1 MKSPRRSAAG
11 LLLAAALLYALY
23 TLVPA
28 LAYGGR
34 GLWGSPAQEE
44 PLASPTP
51 SPTAAPSPEPP
62 APESSPLPGFLEGAA
77 LPDSQGAGDAVFTLY
92 DLAAGQPLTVPEE
105 EFLAAAIACEMD
117 LSSPPEALKAQAVA
131 AYTYYS
137 RQRAEGAE
145 ITCDSENWLV
155 YVPQSAMQARWGED
169 FGENMALLESI
180 VEQVEGQLLT
190 WQGEPALTTYFAIS
204 PGSTEAAAH
213 VWDPAAAESCPYLQ
227 AVASPGDRLSD
238 GYLSSRAFS
247 EEEFKG
253 AAAAY
258 FPDADFDFSGPSS
271 QWLTDVEYTASGM
284 VGKAVLGGVEVSGTD
299 LRNAFS
305 LRSAC
310 FSLAAEGGSLT
321 FQVRGWGHGV
331 GMSQAGAV
339 YMAKQ
344 GAGYQ
349 EILAHY
355 YPGTVLTFPG

>member
-190 WQGEPALTTYFAIS
+190 WQGEPAHHLFCHFPRQHRSCRPCVGPGSGGKLPLS
-204 PGSTEAAAH
+204 PGRGKP
-213 VWDPAAAESCPYLQ
+213 WGQ
-227 AVASPGDRLSD
+227 AQRRVPQQPR
-238 GYLSSRAFS
+238 
-247 EEEFKG
+247 
-253 AAAAY
+253 
-258 FPDADFDFSGPSS
+258 
-271 QWLTDVEYTASGM
+271 
-284 VGKAVLGGVEVSGTD
+284 VLRGGVQRG
-299 LRNAFS
+299 
-305 LRSAC
+305 
-310 FSLAAEGGSLT
+310 GGSL
-321 FQVRGWGHGV
+321 
-331 GMSQAGAV
+331 
-339 YMAKQ
+339 
-344 GAGYQ
+344 
-349 EILAHY
+349 
-355 YPGTVLTFPG
+355 FPGCGL